1 MDFLVEVKNVTK
13 AYKNVSVLNDVN
25 LKLSAGEVLGLV
37 GGNGAGKTTLIR
49 LITGMTKQDSGEI
62 KLLGDSPANTAIHA
76 GSLIEGPCVYGYMT
90 AYDNLRYYGSLF
102 GYCDKDRLKELLNI
116 VGLWEERNKK
126 VRHFST
132 GMKQRLGIAIAL
144 LGEIRVLLLDEPY
157 NGLDA
162 DGVSELEGL
171 IREIADKE
179 KVGVIITSHIIS
191 ELLKVCDRYML
202 MKAGTVVSEFTHEEV
217 YEHAGDAAEAEAY
230 IISRLGG
237 AD

>member
-13 AYKNVSVLNDVN
+13 AYKNVSVLNGVN

-62 KLLGDSPANTAIHA
+62 KLLGDLPANTAIHA

-90 AYDNLRYYGSLF
+90 AYDNLKYYGSLF
-102 GYCDKDRLKELLNI
+102 DCYDEVRLKELLNI

-144 LGEIRVLLLDEPY
+144 LGEIRILLLDEPY

-179 KVGVIITSHIIS
+179 KVGVIITSHMIS

-202 MKAGTVVSEFTHEEV
+202 MKAGMVVSEFTHEEV
-217 YEHAGDAAEAEAY
+217 YEHASDAADAEAY

>member
-13 AYKNVSVLNDVN
+13 AYKKVPVLSDVS

-49 LITGMTKQDSGEI
+49 LITGMTKQNSGEI

-102 GYCDKDRLKELLNI
+102 GYCDKDRLEELLNI

-144 LGEIRVLLLDEPY
+144 LGEIRVLLLDEPF

-162 DGVSELEGL
+162 DGVSELEEL

-191 ELLKVCDRYML
+191 ELLKVCDRYIL
-202 MKAGTVVSEFTHEEV
+202 MKSGTVVSDFTHEEV
-217 YEHAGDAAEAEAY
+217 YEHAGDAEEAEAY

-237 AD
+237 AN